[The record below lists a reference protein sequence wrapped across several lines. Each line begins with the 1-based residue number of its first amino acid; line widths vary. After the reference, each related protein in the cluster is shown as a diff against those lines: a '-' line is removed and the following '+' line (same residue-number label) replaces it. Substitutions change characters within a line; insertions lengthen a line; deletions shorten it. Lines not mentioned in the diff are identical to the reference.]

1 MVKSKIA
8 YSTDM
13 WTTPQMVYT
22 FARTIG
28 CFINDD
34 WELIEHVID
43 FKPLGEKEHQ
53 GLYGG
58 KAFVDVMHE
67 IGSLD
72 KICFAL
78 VA

>member
-1 MVKSKIA
+1 VKSKIA
-8 YSTDM
+8 YSTDT

-34 WELIEHVID
+34 WELIERVID

-58 KAFVDVMHE
+58 KAFVDVMRE
-67 IGSLD
+67 IGGFD